1 MLPEKW
7 AQPTSVIRER
17 HLDIRGARPYSYP
30 MEHSKIVSDGI
41 TFDDVLL
48 LPARSDFVPGETDT
62 RTKLTRNIEL
72 NIPLVS
78 APMDT
83 VTEAALAIALA
94 QEGGIGIIHK
104 NLPAESQAREVE
116 KVKRSENGVIV
127 DPITLPPSAT
137 IATARRV
144 MREYNVSGI
153 PIVEGEDATL
163 AIDGLRRRATP
174 GANGALKPTRLVGI
188 MTRRDLKF
196 QEDDNRR
203 IGDVMTKENLVTA
216 PESTTLDE
224 AERILY
230 KAKVEKLLLVDKDH
244 RLCGLIT
251 MRDIDKLHQFPQACK
266 DRRGRLRVGAA
277 TGVHDLGRVEAL
289 IKADVDVLVVDTAH
303 GHSKNVIDTVRE
315 IKKTWTIQV
324 IAGNVATAQ
333 GARDLIDAGADAV
346 KVGIGPGSICTTRI
360 ISGVGVPQ
368 ITAIFNASS
377 VASAAGVPIIADGGI
392 RHSGDI
398 TKALASGANTVM
410 MGSLFAG
417 LNESPGELV
426 IFQGRRYKTYRGMGS
441 MGAMIQGSKDRYGQ
455 GSVRES
461 SKLVPEGVE
470 GRVPYRGP
478 LSDFV
483 YQLVGGLRA
492 GMGYCGTK
500 NVEELRRDARF
511 CRISAASMAE
521 SHPHDITITRES
533 PNYSVEYATEP

>member
-1 MLPEKW
+1 
-7 AQPTSVIRER
+7 
-17 HLDIRGARPYSYP
+17 
-30 MEHSKIVSDGI
+30 MEHPKIVYDAI

-48 LPARSDFVPGETDT
+48 IPARSEFIPAEADT
-62 RTKLTRNIEL
+62 HTRLTRGIEL

-83 VTEAALAIALA
+83 VTESALAIALA

-104 NLPAESQAREVE
+104 NMSVADQAREVE

-137 IATARRV
+137 IAEARRI

-153 PIVEGEDATL
+153 PIVDEEEARSEAT
-163 AIDGLRRRATP
+163 
-174 GANGALKPTRLVGI
+174 GARMRGNGKPARLVGI

-196 QEDDNRR
+196 QEDDTRR
-203 IGDVMTKENLVTA
+203 VGDVMTRENLVTA
-216 PESTTLDE
+216 KSDTTLDE
-224 AERILY
+224 AERVLY
-230 KAKVEKLLLVDKDH
+230 QAKVEKLLLVDKDS
-244 RLCGLIT
+244 RLVGLIT
-251 MRDIDKLHQFPQACK
+251 MRDIDKLHQFPNSCK
-266 DRRGRLRVGAA
+266 DKRGRLRVGAA
-277 TGVHDLGRVEAL
+277 TGVRDFERVEAL
-289 IKADVDVLVVDTAH
+289 IKSDVDVVVVDTAH
-303 GHSKNVIDTVRE
+303 GHSKNVIETVKQ
-315 IKKTWTIQV
+315 IKKQWNIQV
-324 IAGNVATAQ
+324 IAGNVATAE
-333 GARDLIDAGADAV
+333 GTKDLIDAGVDAV
-346 KVGIGPGSICTTRI
+346 KIGIGPGAICTTRI

-368 ITAIFNASS
+368 ISAIMNAIS
-377 VASAAGVPIIADGGI
+377 VAEPAGVPIISDGGI

-398 TKALASGANTVM
+398 TKAIASGAHCVM

-417 LNESPGELV
+417 LDESPGEL
-426 IFQGRRYKTYRGMGS
+426 IIHQGRRYKSYRGMGS
-441 MGAMIQGSKDRYGQ
+441 MGAMIHGSKDRYGQ
-455 GSVRES
+455 ADVAST

-500 NVEELRRDARF
+500 NIEGLRKNARF
-511 CRISAASMAE
+511 CRVSGASVSE

-533 PNYSVEYATEP
+533 PNYSMEYADEGKKR